1 MIRKLF
7 TKGRLRLHIL
17 RILFI
22 SVVATAILSTV
33 ITVVINSLINNSDQ
47 TMIKQAFD
55 DLDNFVRML
64 DEEIPDEIDDIN
76 EINQWSGWQK
86 IDDRWIIE
94 VYNSDDKLVYA
105 RGTRNIRFRSAAS
118 MVRVLDKLD
127 GAYIVVM
134 VRVLSQE
141 SIIQA
146 VIMLFSFAIFVA
158 LFTIQFRKFEKY
170 TYEIADGIS
179 ILAGGEMNYRIPI
192 RGKNELSMLATHIN
206 ELASAL
212 AKQMQEKRKSDTA
225 RDDLITNL
233 AHDIRTPITVLEGY
247 LSMLLSED
255 NLTEAQR
262 REYTQISLKKC
273 MELSDRANS
282 IFEFVRLN
290 SEEEQLTTKPTNA
303 KAYITQRFE
312 EMAMVLSNEAFQ
324 CEANVNVAD
333 SQQLNIDSAKVQ
345 RVFDNLL
352 SNIIKYAEKSQSI
365 VFKAN
370 VRATHIV
377 ISIKNKF
384 VEPLDMEPER
394 LFERMVSGD
403 KSRQGKSAGLGLSI
417 CKIIM
422 NMHGGDIKAAISG
435 DSIEFLLYFLKNE

>member
-7 TKGRLRLHIL
+7 TKGRLRIHIL

-22 SVVATAILSTV
+22 SVVVTAVFSTV
-33 ITVVINSLINNSDQ
+33 IMFIINSLINNSDQ
-47 TMIKQAFD
+47 TMIKQAFSD
-55 DLDNFVRML
+55 MENFVGML
-64 DEEIPDEIDDIN
+64 DEEIPSEIDDIN
-76 EINQWSGWQK
+76 KINQWSGWQK
-86 IDDRWIIE
+86 IDHKWIIE
-94 VYNSDDKLVYA
+94 VYNSEDELVYA
-105 RGTRNIRFRSAAS
+105 KGTRNIRFRPTAS
-118 MVRVLDKLD
+118 MVRALNKFD
-127 GAYIVVM
+127 GAYIMVM
-134 VRVLSQE
+134 ISVRSQE

-146 VIMLFSFAIFVA
+146 VTMLLSFVMFVT
-158 LFTIQFRKFEKY
+158 LFTIQFRRIEKY

-206 ELASAL
+206 DLASAL
-212 AKQMQEKRKSDTA
+212 SKQMQEKRKSDIA

-247 LSMLLSED
+247 LSILLSED
-255 NLTEAQR
+255 KITKPQR
-262 REYTQISLKKC
+262 HEYTHISLKKC
-273 MELSDRANS
+273 IELSNRANS

-290 SEEEQLTTKPTNA
+290 SEKEQLTTKFTNA
-303 KAYITQRFE
+303 KAYIEQRFE
-312 EMAMVLSNEAFQ
+312 EMAMVLSSEASK
-324 CEANVNVAD
+324 CEVNVCIN
-333 SQQLNIDSAKVQ
+333 SSLEINIDQVKMQ

-352 SNIIKYAEKSQSI
+352 SNIIKYADKSQPI
-365 VFKAN
+365 VLKAN

-377 ISIKNKF
+377 VSIKNKCL
-384 VEPLDMEPER
+384 EPLDMEPER

-417 CKIIM
+417 CKVIM